1 MVFVVD
7 FPAIYSEQAHTA
19 VIKVIIVIK
28 KKKKRCS
35 ECPMLLKVIL
45 AGENKSSI
53 MVYSQSIFI
62 NIQQFRFSTE
72 FVNICFFFF
81 FFYIW
86 RF

>member
-1 MVFVVD
+1 MSDAFKGNTGGGK
-7 FPAIYSEQAHTA
+7 QQ
-19 VIKVIIVIK
+19 
-28 KKKKRCS
+28 
-35 ECPMLLKVIL
+35 
-45 AGENKSSI
+45 SSI

-81 FFYIW
+81 YIW